1 MRVYFTNLGCKLNQ
15 AELEQIA
22 REFVAAG
29 HQIAREVGEADVH
42 VVNTCTVT
50 HVAAR
55 DSRKLARRGHRRNPS
70 MKTVLTGCY
79 ATAEPSTASNVRGV
93 DLIVSNEH
101 KADLLRRVHQAFP
114 ELRPDPIRS
123 TGVPYVPLE
132 FGNSRAAVKIEDGCN
147 MRCSFC
153 IIPLT
158 RGRQQ
163 SRSPESVIE
172 EVAGLVDGGF
182 EEIVITGVQ
191 ISSYRYDSWG
201 LFELVRALLR
211 KTSAGRIRL
220 TSIAPWDFDLRLLD
234 LFASGRLCRHVHLS
248 LQSGCEQTLRRMR
261 RPYTP
266 ARFAELLARLRS
278 RIPGLAVTTDVIVGF
293 PGETRDEFESSLE
306 FVRSCEFSRIHAFP
320 YSQRPGTDA
329 PKLGSAVPIE
339 IKRDRMKSML
349 EVARLAESDFRA
361 RQIGRRA
368 DVLWERRQAGSWIG
382 MTDNYVRVQMPT
394 CTGPDEPGLKH
405 PRLETVELAGVEG
418 DTVIAEPIG
427 ARQTREVRSA

>member
-15 AELEQIA
+15 AELERMA

-29 HQIAREVGEADVH
+29 HRIAPQVEEADVH

-55 DSRKLARRGHRRNPS
+55 DSRKIARRGHRRNPS

-79 ATAEPSTASNVRGV
+79 VAAEPDAASNVRGV

-101 KADLLRRVHQAFP
+101 KASLLQRVHQAFP

-123 TGVPYVPLE
+123 TGVPYVPLD

-163 SRSPESVIE
+163 SRPPGSVIE
-172 EVAGLVDGGF
+172 EVAGLIKGGF

-191 ISSYRYDSWG
+191 ISSYRYESWG
-201 LFELVRALLR
+201 LFELVQALLR
-211 KTSAGRIRL
+211 QTSAARLRL
-220 TSIAPWDFDLRLLD
+220 TSIAPWDFDPRLLE
-234 LFASGRLCRHVHLS
+234 LFAGGRLCRHVHLS

-266 ARFAELLARLRS
+266 TQFAALLTELRS
-278 RIPGLAVTTDVIVGF
+278 RVPGLAVTTDVIVGF
-293 PGETRDEFESSLE
+293 PGETRAEFESSIE
-306 FVRSCEFSRIHAFP
+306 FVRSCAFSRIHAFP
-320 YSQRPGTDA
+320 YSERPGTDA
-329 PKLGSAVPIE
+329 PKLGTSVPVK
-339 IKRDRMKSML
+339 IKRDRMNAML
-349 EVARLAESDFRA
+349 EVARHAEADFRA
-361 RQIGRRA
+361 RQVGQQA
-368 DVLWERRQAGSWIG
+368 DVLWERRDAGRWIG

-394 CTGPDEPGLKH
+394 RAGLDQ
-405 PRLETVELAGVEG
+405 PRLETVALTGADGN
-418 DTVIAEPIG
+418 TLIAEPINT
-427 ARQTREVRSA
+427 RQTRKVRSA